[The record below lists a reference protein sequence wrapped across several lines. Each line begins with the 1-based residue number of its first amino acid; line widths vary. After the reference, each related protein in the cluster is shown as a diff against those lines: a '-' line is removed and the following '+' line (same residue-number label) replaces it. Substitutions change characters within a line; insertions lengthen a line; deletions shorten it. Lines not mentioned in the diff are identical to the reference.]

1 MSINNAMLAGVS
13 GLIANAA
20 ALSAISD
27 NIANVNTVGY
37 KTNDVDFSTLVTGS
51 GSGPAA
57 GGVTGSGQQLVAQQ
71 GTISQTSSPTDLAIS
86 GTGMFITTTDPTAIT
101 GGSTVEYTRAG
112 SFTPNQ
118 NGFLQNTAGLF
129 LQGFPANSQGVVQ
142 TAAENLS
149 SLAPINVSSIGGTVG
164 ATTAA
169 TVNANLDSGQPVS
182 SAAAAAAAGTPSELA
197 VTAAAGAATAAL
209 AATAAEAQDPS
220 NAALATAANAAAAAG
235 GATPATVA
243 TVVAAT
249 EGAYNPTYNS
259 MTAYDPTAGTGVQP
273 DFTMQVPVS
282 DSLGGQQTLQ
292 LDFLQSPVANTW
304 YAELQAVPASSIT
317 SGAGLV
323 PGQIAAGTV
332 VFSPNGSLDVSAST
346 LFGNPPN
353 PTLSIGASGTAP
365 GAGQVSWASN
375 LGAAAQSLTLNLGAS
390 SGNSGITQFNSP
402 SVTQSITTNGTP
414 FGNLSSVSIQTNGDV
429 TANFTNG
436 TSRTIAQVALATF
449 PNEGGLT
456 SISGDAYLAS
466 INSGDVSV
474 KTPGTGGAGT
484 LESSALES
492 STVDLS
498 TEFTNLIISQQ
509 AYTASSKVITT
520 ADQMTQDLL
529 AIIR

>member
-1 MSINNAMLAGVS
+1 MSINSAMLAGVS
-13 GLIANAA
+13 GLIANAS

-37 KTNDVDFSTLVTGS
+37 KTNNVDFATLVTGT
-51 GSGPAA
+51 GDGPAA
-57 GGVTGSGQQLVAQQ
+57 GGVTSSGQQLVAQQ
-71 GTISQTSSPTDLAIS
+71 GTISQTNSPTDLAIS
-86 GTGMFITTTDPTAIT
+86 GNGMFITTTTPTAIT
-101 GGSTVEYTRAG
+101 GGSVVEYTRAG
-112 SFTPNQ
+112 SFSPNQ
-118 NGFLQNTAGLF
+118 QGYLQNTAGLY

-142 TAAENLS
+142 TAAQNLS
-149 SLAPINVSSIGGTVG
+149 SLAPINVASIGGTVG

-169 TVNANLDSGQPVS
+169 TVDANLNNTQPVS
-182 SAAAAAAAGTPSELA
+182 ASAAATPAVAAAS
-197 VTAAAGAATAAL
+197 AAGTAAL
-209 AATAAEAQDPS
+209 AATAAGTADP
-220 NAALATAANAAAAAG
+220 AVVTIANAAAALP
-235 GATPATVA
+235 GATPASVAAAVA
-243 TVVAAT
+243 TGA
-249 EGAYNPTYNS
+249 GAYDASTNS
-259 MTAYDPTAGTGVQP
+259 MTAYDPTTGAGVQP

-292 LDFLQSPVANTW
+292 LDFLQSSTANTW
-304 YAELQAVPASSIT
+304 YAEVQAVPASSIT

-332 VFSPNGSLDVSAST
+332 VFSPNGSLDVANST
-346 LFGNPPN
+346 LFGSPPN
-353 PTLSIGASGTAP
+353 PTFAIGASGTVP
-365 GAGQVSWASN
+365 GAGQISWAAN
-375 LGAAAQSLTLNLGAS
+375 LGAAAQSLTLNLGATT
-390 SGNSGITQFNSP
+390 GNTGITQFNSP
-402 SVTQSITTNGTP
+402 SVTQSIVTNGTP

-436 TSRTIAQVALATF
+436 TSRTIAQVALASF

>member
-1 MSINNAMLAGVS
+1 MSINSAMLAGVS
-13 GLIANAA
+13 GLIANSA

-37 KTNDVDFSTLVTGS
+37 KTNDVNFATLVTGA
-51 GSGPAA
+51 GDGPAA
-57 GGVTGSGQQLVAQQ
+57 GGVTSSGQQLVAQQ
-71 GTISQTSSPTDLAIS
+71 GTISQTNSPTDLAIS
-86 GTGMFITTTDPTAIT
+86 GNGMFITTTTPTALT
-101 GGSTVEYTRAG
+101 GGSVVEYTRAG

-118 NGFLQNTAGLF
+118 QGYLQNTAGLF

-142 TAAENLS
+142 TGAQNLT

-169 TVNANLDSGQPVS
+169 TINANLNNTQPVS
-182 SAAAAAAAGTPSELA
+182 PAAQAAAAGTPGELA
-197 VTAAAGAATAAL
+197 VTGAAAAASAAAAATAAGTADPAVL
-209 AATAAEAQDPS
+209 AAANTAAGLPGATAA
-220 NAALATAANAAAAAG
+220 TVAAAVASSAG
-235 GATPATVA
+235 V
-243 TVVAAT
+243 
-249 EGAYNPTYNS
+249 YDSTYNS
-259 MTAYDPTAGTGVQP
+259 MTAYDATTGTGVQP
-273 DFTMQVPVS
+273 DFTMQIPVS

-304 YAELQAVPASSIT
+304 YAEVQAVPASSIT

-323 PGQIAAGTV
+323 PGQIAAGSI
-332 VFSPNGSLDVSAST
+332 VFSPNGSLDVAAST
-346 LFGNPPN
+346 LFGTPPN
-353 PTLSIGASGTAP
+353 PTLDIGASGTTP
-365 GAGQVSWASN
+365 GAGQISWAAN
-375 LGAAAQSLTLNLGAS
+375 LGAAAQSLTLNLGAT
-390 SGNSGITQFNSP
+390 SGNTGITQFNSP
-402 SVTQSITTNGTP
+402 SVTQSIVTNGTP

-456 SISGDAYLAS
+456 PISGDAYLAS

-529 AIIR
+529 SIIR